1 MTSSGQAVV
10 TTSFHSF
17 PVAHVRSDFA
27 VLQNLS
33 HNRLHVH
40 DDIAEANVAIKT
52 RFSVLIFF
60 KYYGVNLYN
69 FLKQQRDYLNIFNFS
84 QNFALAFLKYS
95 INFAE

>member
-60 KYYGVNLYN
+60 KYYGANLNN
-69 FLKQQRDYLNIFNFS
+69 FSKQQRNYLNIFNFPNNS
-84 QNFALAFLKYS
+84 ALTFLICR
-95 INFAE
+95 IN